1 MLRCWRVIG
10 WLFQIRWLSQIQ
22 RTTLGERNRNL
33 IHPIVVRITAVA
45 FHVGERH
52 IIQPRGI
59 QGFPEIL
66 IEHRLAGRSLP
77 ALALPALDPGAEA
90 IDQIFAVGAQGEI
103 RMTR

>member
-10 WLFQIRWLSQIQ
+10 WLFQIQ

-45 FHVGERH
+45 FHVGERQ
-52 IIQPRGI
+52 IIQPGCI
-59 QGFPEIL
+59 QGLPEVL
-66 IEHRLAGRSLP
+66 VQHRLAGRSLP